1 MIRQNLKVLRR
12 LNATVDLTLVLVAFF
27 LAALTSS
34 LLGKDPFVP
43 TDFWGVLRF
52 PVLLALISW
61 AAVLGTE
68 PKLYE
73 YRMRSFGQTL
83 RILTLAT
90 VKSAGLFLA
99 LLFLF
104 RLIVIGRTTFL
115 LHTGYAFTLLL
126 TERVALSALL
136 HALRRRGYNYQT
148 ILIVGTGR
156 IARSFA
162 DDVFA
167 HSEWGVRIVGFL
179 DWEAQE
185 RLWRYRDVPLVG
197 ALDDLGSI
205 VQNNHIDSV
214 VFAVPRTALGRL
226 EGAMQV
232 CEQTGTQALLMAD
245 FFEPKI
251 ATRSVTQLAGK
262 PVIMFST
269 APTKEW
275 SILIKNSFDRLAA
288 LAGLIVGLPV
298 MAAAAAA
305 IKIEDG
311 GPVLFKQFRCG
322 LNGRRFP
329 LYKFRSMVV
338 DAEARKAEL
347 LARNEV
353 KGAAF
358 KLTNDPRITKVGRFL
373 RKSSIDELPQL
384 WNVLMGHMSL
394 VGPRPPLPDEVS
406 RFDPW
411 QRRKLSMKPGITG
424 LWQVG
429 GRSNVDF
436 DEWMRMDLD
445 YIDRWSLR
453 LDVKILLKTIPA
465 VLTREGAK

>member
-27 LAALTSS
+27 FAALTSS

-43 TDFWGVLRF
+43 ADFWGLLSV

-68 PKLYE
+68 PRLYE

-90 VKSAGLFLA
+90 AKSAGLFLA

-115 LHTGYAFTLLL
+115 LHTGYAFALLL
-126 TERVALSALL
+126 AERVALSAVL

-148 ILIVGTGR
+148 ILVVGTGG
-156 IARSFA
+156 IARAFV

-167 HSEWGVRIVGFL
+167 HGEWGVRIVGFL
-179 DWEAQE
+179 DWEAKD
-185 RLWRYRDVPLVG
+185 RLWRYRDIPLVG
-197 ALDDLGSI
+197 DLGDLGGI
-205 VQNNHIDSV
+205 VQNNHIDTV
-214 VFAVPRTALGRL
+214 VFAVPRSALVRL
-226 EGAMQV
+226 EGAMQI
-232 CEQTGTQALLMAD
+232 CEETGTRALLMAD
-245 FFEPKI
+245 FFEPRI
-251 ATRSVTQLAGK
+251 ARRSVTELAGK

-275 SILIKNSFDRLAA
+275 SILVKGMFDRLAA
-288 LAGLIVGLPV
+288 LAGLVAASPV
-298 MAAAAAA
+298 MLLAAAA
-305 IKIEDG
+305 IKLEDG

-322 LNGRRFP
+322 LNGRRFE
-329 LYKFRSMVV
+329 LYKFRSMVPN
-338 DAEARKAEL
+338 AEALKAQL
-347 LARNEV
+347 LAQNEV
-353 KGAAF
+353 NGAAF
-358 KLTNDPRITKVGRFL
+358 KLTDDPRITRVGRFL
-373 RKSSIDELPQL
+373 RKTSIDELPQL

-453 LDVKILLKTIPA
+453 LDAKILLKTIPA
-465 VLTREGAK
+465 VLSRDGAK